1 MAIFGDLC
9 VFSECQIIWILSKLN
24 IIKNF
29 SARAWTKLHTLKGN
43 MNMCVCV
50 YIYTY
55 IDIFLNF
62 GVSMS
67 NLPSIGLDNKKNLTI
82 AKNQNTNKSIINIC

>member
-1 MAIFGDLC
+1 
-9 VFSECQIIWILSKLN
+9 
-24 IIKNF
+24 
-29 SARAWTKLHTLKGN
+29 